1 MPLLM
6 RNGIRRHP
14 HAYLHLFQRLLV
26 SKNDLGSDF
35 RRGAVEAIAHRLHV
49 LEVPGDEIHKALVIQ
64 ISSSSNNHVSRGK
77 ALAVEVHNR
86 RTLES
91 PDSVASSKNRPP
103 QRMILPEILGE
114 NFMDQVVGIVLVH
127 LDFFQ
132 NYSAFA
138 SYVLDIENWIQHQIA
153 EHVESNGQVFV
164 ENLDAKTD
172 TLFCGERVDVAAD
185 RINLPCDF
193 FRRAVLSAFEDHVLD
208 EMRYAVPLQV
218 FVART
223 SLYPNA
229 YRDGPNVFHLLGDDA
244 QPVRQHL
251 TPNISVFIHRLIV
264 TYLRDSRET

>member
-6 RNGIRRHP
+6 GNGIRRHS

-49 LEVPGDEIHKALVIQ
+49 LEVLGNELHKALMIQ
-64 ISSSSNNHVSRGK
+64 ISGSRNNHVSRGK

-86 RTLES
+86 HALES
-91 PDSVASSKNRPP
+91 PDGVASSKNRPP
-103 QRMILPEILGE
+103 QRMIFPEILGE

-138 SYVLDIENWIQHQIA
+138 SYVLDIENGIQHQIT
-153 EHVESNGQVFV
+153 EHVESNGQMFV

-172 TLFCGERVDVAAD
+172 TLFGGERVNVAAD
-185 RINLPCDF
+185 RINLPRNF
-193 FRRAVLSAFEDHVLD
+193 FR
-208 EMRYAVPLQV
+208 
-218 FVART
+218 
-223 SLYPNA
+223 
-229 YRDGPNVFHLLGDDA
+229 
-244 QPVRQHL
+244 
-251 TPNISVFIHRLIV
+251 
-264 TYLRDSRET
+264 